1 MARSQ
6 TPLTEWLREACMKRT
21 LSWREASIKAGVD
34 KGTISAIMRGA
45 QPGLEV
51 CKGLAGLFNVPPEDV
66 LRLAGHLSPN
76 PAAAPVPELVL
87 LMRKVS
93 MLPHP
98 VQQEVARAGQAVL
111 AAIGASSEAAER

>member
-6 TPLTEWLREACMKRT
+6 TPLTEWLLEACMKRN

-76 PAAAPVPELVL
+76 PTAPVPELVM
-87 LMRKVS
+87 LMREVGE
-93 MLPHP
+93 LPHP

-111 AAIGASSEAAER
+111 AAIRASSEAAER